1 MHYREIQPYYSHWQ
15 ISLQHPLAAMAGQD
29 FQALAQSAAQ
39 FLEQHREIT
48 LFHPDRV
55 GLLQRARGLSTPA
68 EF

>member
-1 MHYREIQPYYSHWQ
+1 
-15 ISLQHPLAAMAGQD
+15 MAGQD

-39 FLEQHREIT
+39 FLEQPREIK
-48 LFHPDRV
+48 LFHPGRV